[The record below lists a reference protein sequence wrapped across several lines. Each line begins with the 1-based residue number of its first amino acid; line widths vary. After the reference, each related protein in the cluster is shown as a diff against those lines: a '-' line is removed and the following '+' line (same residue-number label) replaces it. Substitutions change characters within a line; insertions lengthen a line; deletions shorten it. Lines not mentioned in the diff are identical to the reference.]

1 VLGQNIGRVGLP
13 DMASGGRPSLSFNFA
28 AMPALDPKITFTR
41 ASTGTFFDSAGVL
54 TSAANNAPRFDYN
67 PSTLAA
73 RGLLIEEARTNLVLQ
88 SENFATTWGQSG
100 SPTVSTNTTVA
111 PDNTTTGD
119 TIGSTVTASYVFQS
133 ITFTGDGT
141 KAFSIFIKQGTSTV
155 NRLFVRDTTAGINR
169 GLTDVTWTVGVPSVV
184 VTNGSLLSLTQL
196 SNGWY
201 RVQVAVDSVV
211 AANSNQLRI
220 QPDTATGTGTVIL
233 WGAQLE
239 NGAFPTSYIPTTVA
253 QVTRN
258 ADLASVNTLSPW
270 FNATEGTLFAEFS
283 VYTSI
288 GSKAI
293 AGITDGTTNNR
304 IQFFASAADP
314 YNVSPRLVSG
324 GVATN
329 PSPAGSVTVG
339 STGKAAL
346 AYAIGTNQGGI
357 SVNGSAVNQSSPASA
372 FGSVTQLELGKG
384 SGLTQTNGYLR
395 RITYYPRRLSNAEL
409 VSITS

>member
-1 VLGQNIGRVGLP
+1 
-13 DMASGGRPSLSFNFA
+13 MALVTKNFS
-28 AMPALDPKITFTR
+28 DIITFTR
-41 ASTGTFFDSAGVL
+41 ASTATYFDSTGTL
-54 TSAANNAPRFDYN
+54 QSAAIDAPRFDYN

-73 RGLLIEEARTNLVLQ
+73 QGLLIEEARTNLVLQ
-88 SENFATTWGQSG
+88 SEDFATTWSTTTTIVTADATTAPDGGVNADKIAADTSTGLHLIQQSSSYTSGVAYTFSVFVKAAEYDTVRFQLSSAAFGVTVVWQFNTATQTVTPVTGTSGTTFSWSSVNNGWYRLVLTAQATATASASFSLLVISPSG
-100 SPTVSTNTTVA
+100 S
-111 PDNTTTGD
+111 
-119 TIGSTVTASYVFQS
+119 SY
-133 ITFTGDGT
+133 TGDGT
-141 KAFSIFIKQGTSTV
+141 S
-155 NRLFVRDTTAGINR
+155 
-169 GLTDVTWTVGVPSVV
+169 GL
-184 VTNGSLLSLTQL
+184 
-196 SNGWY
+196 Y
-201 RVQVAVDSVV
+201 
-211 AANSNQLRI
+211 
-220 QPDTATGTGTVIL
+220 L
-233 WGAQLE
+233 WGAQIE
-239 NGAFPTSYIPTTVA
+239 AGAFPTSYIPTTTTA
-253 QVTRN
+253 LTRA
-258 ADLASVNTLSPW
+258 ADVASVNTLSPW
-270 FNATEGTLFAEFS
+270 YNATEGTLFAEFS

-395 RITYYPRRLSNAEL
+395 RVVFYPRRLSNAEL
-409 VSITS
+409 QSLTV